1 MDASTQLRLAYLAVG
16 SAILFFWEGQ
26 ELVSVGPCRGQNV
39 EHRRCQDSRDGRLL
53 ASPSGSGII
62 MAGHIMILE
71 SRAEKQRRSPT
82 KPIPG
87 SPTGVR
93 HHNIYS
99 T

>member
-53 ASPSGSGII
+53 ASHHGRTHYDSRVTGGKTKKVPNEADPRKPNRRPSS
-62 MAGHIMILE
+62 
-71 SRAEKQRRSPT
+71 
-82 KPIPG
+82 
-87 SPTGVR
+87 
-93 HHNIYS
+93 
-99 T
+99 